1 MSKVKSRNTEVPT
14 LKELKTLKMEKI
26 TVTSIDKLPMMS
38 LAYTAGSRRA
48 AERLAGGKDEERV
61 SFLHEDGG
69 KGFCTSVHVC
79 MCFRLGKWL
88 PHCQYFRKL
97 TYILNVTYNSRDY

>member
-26 TVTSIDKLPMMS
+26 TVASIDKLPMMS

-48 AERLAGGKDEERV
+48 AERL
-61 SFLHEDGG
+61 
-69 KGFCTSVHVC
+69 
-79 MCFRLGKWL
+79 
-88 PHCQYFRKL
+88 
-97 TYILNVTYNSRDY
+97 